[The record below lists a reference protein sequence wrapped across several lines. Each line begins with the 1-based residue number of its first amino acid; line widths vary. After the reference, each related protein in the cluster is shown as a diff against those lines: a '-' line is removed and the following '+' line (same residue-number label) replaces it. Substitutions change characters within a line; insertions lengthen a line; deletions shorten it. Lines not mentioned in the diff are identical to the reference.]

1 MLNTVLGVIVILRG
15 IWIIIETVRNIE
27 IIKNTKGTLLGIAPD
42 EYDVVDKKKY
52 CKVIVLQRAEIAVTM
67 IIIGILMIMSTSLS
81 ELILLALI
89 PCVSTLI
96 TLGVRKRNKIKE

>member
-1 MLNTVLGVIVILRG
+1 MLNTILGAMVILRG
-15 IWIIIETVRNIE
+15 IWIIVETIRNIK
-27 IIKNTKGTLLGIAPD
+27 IIKNTKGTLFGIAPD

-52 CKVIVLQRAEIAVTM
+52 CKVIGLQRAAIAAAM

-89 PCVSTLI
+89 PFVSTLI